1 MLTTDWRFLVL
12 ERPSL
17 HALAIFAAVVEHGTM
32 TAAAEVVG
40 ISQPAIST
48 QVKALEG
55 YYGTPL
61 MQRSGRRVE
70 PTETGLLVADYA
82 HRIIRLVDEL
92 GRTVVDRRD
101 LLTGRLALGASSTV
115 GEQLLP
121 EVLGRYRRA
130 YPGIELALSISNSG
144 ETIQAVKERAFDLGI
159 VGRPTDDEDLTVQA
173 VFDDRLEI
181 FVAPDSPYACRA
193 DLSVADLRDE
203 TFVLREVGSATR
215 ELALRCLARQGC
227 KPENVIEL
235 GSNEAVKRAVSAGL
249 GIGVLSVHTTRV
261 DHQAG
266 LVATLDCAG
275 WECRRSFY
283 LIHRR
288 DRALSSAE
296 RALLQLLQI

>member
-1 MLTTDWRFLVL
+1 MEGPVL

-17 HALAIFAAVVEHGTM
+17 HALAIFAAVVERGTM
-32 TAAAEVVG
+32 TAAAEAVG
-40 ISQPAIST
+40 ISQPAISA

-70 PTETGLLVADYA
+70 PTETGLLVSDYA
-82 HRIIRLVDEL
+82 SRILRLVDEL
-92 GRTVVDRRD
+92 GRTVADRED
-101 LLTGRLALGASSTV
+101 LLAGRLALGASSTV

-121 EVLGRYRRA
+121 EVLGRFRRA

-144 ETIQAVKERAFDLGI
+144 ETIQAVKDRAFDLGI
-159 VGRPTDDEDLTVQA
+159 VGRPTDDEDLIMQP

-181 FVAPDSPYACRA
+181 FAAPDSPHAGRT
-193 DLSVADLRDE
+193 DLSVLDLRTE

-215 ELALRCLARQGC
+215 ELALRCLAEHGC
-227 KPENVIEL
+227 RPENVIEL

-266 LVATLDCAG
+266 MVATLDCAD
-275 WECRRSFY
+275 WECHRSFY
-283 LIHRR
+283 LIHRK

-296 RALLQLLQI
+296 QAFLRLLQD